1 MRPIDELRNGDN
13 PSQVSIALTG
23 DGPKERKILRAMAG
37 RYPQPNDRLLWIP
50 EAVSI
55 YGRGNKRTQ
64 RFCGFTAL
72 QPVKM
77 FIGKYRICSY
87 LVLLD
92 YEYINPATVL
102 DYQID
107 ERMRENGFNP
117 VNIQQLAN
125 HAFKIS
131 CSDAAHEFDIYL
143 VISGNIRRIEEN
155 EATLINLNYGTNIE
169 PEKNVIANF
178 YRENGISLHELIRA
192 TSKRN
197 LSIAFADLLAALDNI
212 ENSN

>member
-1 MRPIDELRNGDN
+1 MRAIDELRNGD
-13 PSQVSIALTG
+13 SRRQVSIALTG

-37 RYPQPNDRLLWIP
+37 RYPQPNDKLLWIP
-50 EAVSI
+50 EAPSI
-55 YGRGNKRTQ
+55 YERGNRRTQ
-64 RFCGFTAL
+64 RYCGFTAL

-77 FIGKYRICSY
+77 FIGKFRIYSY

-92 YEYINPATVL
+92 YEYVNPVTGL
-102 DYQID
+102 DYQIG

-117 VNIQQLAN
+117 SNIQKMASQ
-125 HAFKIS
+125 AFKIS
-131 CSDAAHEFDIYL
+131 CNDAAHEFDIYL
-143 VISGNIRRIEEN
+143 VISGNNRRIEEN
-155 EATLINLNYGTNIE
+155 EATLINLNYGTNIK

-178 YRENGISLHELIRA
+178 YRENGISLPELIRT

-197 LSIAFADLLAALDNI
+197 IGIAFADLLAALDNI